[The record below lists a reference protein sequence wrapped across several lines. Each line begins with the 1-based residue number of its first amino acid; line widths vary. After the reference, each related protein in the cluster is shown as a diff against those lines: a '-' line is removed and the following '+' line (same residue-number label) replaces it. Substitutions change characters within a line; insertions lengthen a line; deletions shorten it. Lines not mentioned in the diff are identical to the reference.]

1 MTVADTPLRRRLRTQ
16 PVDPRPT
23 PHDAFSLAVAWFNA
37 GRRVEIQAL
46 ATELGVSRITLHRW
60 VGTREEL
67 LTEVMWSL
75 TERAIDRELAAVA
88 ADDEPGGRVPELMAR
103 LAARVVSNP
112 GVRHMQADELELL
125 TRLTTRDVSPFQK
138 RLIARVVAVLDE
150 DRVAGHLHVDIPSPD
165 LAFAVVRLTESFV
178 HTPAITGDPPAPERV
193 GPILHALLDR

>member
-1 MTVADTPLRRRLRTQ
+1 MTVADTPLRRRLRSE
-16 PVDPRPT
+16 PAPRRPT
-23 PHDAFSLAVAWFNA
+23 PHDAFDLAVAWFNA

-46 ATELGVSRITLHRW
+46 ANELGVSRITLHRW

-75 TERAIDRELAAVA
+75 TEHAIDRELAALDTA
-88 ADDEPGGRVPELMAR
+88 HRPAGRVPELMAR
-103 LAARVVSNP
+103 LAARVVTNR
-112 GVRHMQADELELL
+112 GVRAMQADELELL
-125 TRLTTRDVSPFQK
+125 TRLTTRDAGPFQK
-138 RLIARVVAVLDE
+138 RLIARVVALLDE
-150 DRVAGHLHVDIPSPD
+150 DRAAGHLHVDIDSSD